1 MSKRLEIKEH
11 LNYEALT
18 QRYRS
23 CKDGKEKARWQVIW
37 LYSDPE
43 TSRSATEVAKLT
55 GFSVIWVRTL
65 IHRYNAQGAA
75 GIERRNSA
83 SNKARFVLSE
93 AQSQALSEQLRE
105 AAPDGGLWSSRKVA
119 QWIKERTGQEV
130 NASTGWRY
138 LQRLGFSP
146 QVPRPRHQDAASAE
160 TQAEFKKSSLSA

>member
-1 MSKRLEIKEH
+1 MSKRLEIKDH
-11 LNYEALT
+11 LNYEELT
-18 QRYRS
+18 KRYRS
-23 CKDGKEKARWQVIW
+23 CKEGKERARWQVIW

-43 TSRSATEVAKLT
+43 TSHSAAKVARLT

-65 IHRYNAQGAA
+65 IKRYNAQGAE
-75 GIERRNSA
+75 GIKRRNPA
-83 SNKARFVLSE
+83 SNEARFVLSE
-93 AQSQALSEQLRE
+93 AQCQALGEQLRE

-119 QWIKERTGQEV
+119 QWIEERTGQEV

-160 TQAEFKKSSLSA
+160 VQAEFKKSLLSV